1 MAEKQQTL
9 DANGKPYNRTMMM
22 VAIILGLFMSVLSST
37 MLATAYPTLM
47 DSFDVSTSTV
57 QWLTTGYMMV
67 NGGVMIP
74 ISAWLISRFGS
85 GALFNTAMFFFL
97 GGSILAWTATS
108 FGMLF
113 AARVIQA
120 VGAGIAMPVAQ
131 TVLLSIYPPDR
142 RGGAVMG
149 MMGLAI
155 GLAPAIGPTLSGW
168 LIDNYNWR
176 ALFSTLIPFTILA
189 LVVGLIFN
197 KKVLATKK
205 SNLDWISAAEST
217 LGFGL
222 LLYGFSQVGDN
233 GWGGD
238 PTVIAPILIGVI
250 AIAIFVYRQLHL
262 ENPFLELRVFK
273 TRDFTISAIL
283 SSDVNM
289 AMVGV
294 EMVLPIYLQTIRGD
308 SALES
313 GLTLLPGG
321 ALMIGIASP
330 ITGRLFDK
338 YGGAKH
344 LATAG
349 MILLTLGT
357 IPFLFLTKETP
368 LLFII
373 VTYCIRMLGVGMV
386 MMPTST
392 AGMNALPT
400 NMISHGTAVNNTAR
414 QVASSVGTAILI
426 SILTNVTKD
435 DMPAK
440 HVLHNNPL
448 VYKEGAQNAVLN
460 GYSAAFSIA
469 VLFCLVGWGLSYLL
483 KQKQTVGGDK

>member
-1 MAEKQQTL
+1 
-9 DANGKPYNRTMMM
+9 
-22 VAIILGLFMSVLSST
+22 
-37 MLATAYPTLM
+37 
-47 DSFDVSTSTV
+47 
-57 QWLTTGYMMV
+57 
-67 NGGVMIP
+67 
-74 ISAWLISRFGS
+74 
-85 GALFNTAMFFFL
+85 
-97 GGSILAWTATS
+97 
-108 FGMLF
+108 
-113 AARVIQA
+113 
-120 VGAGIAMPVAQ
+120 
-131 TVLLSIYPPDR
+131 
-142 RGGAVMG
+142 
-149 MMGLAI
+149 MGLAI

-176 ALFSTLIPFTILA
+176 ALFSTLIPFTIFA
-189 LVVGLIFN
+189 LVIGLIFN
-197 KKVLATKK
+197 KKVLPTRK
-205 SNLDWISAAEST
+205 SNLDWLSAAEST

-233 GWGGD
+233 GWGD
-238 PTVIAPILIGVI
+238 PTVILPILIGVV

-313 GLTLLPGG
+313 GLTLLPG

-338 YGGAKH
+338 YGAKH

-392 AGMNALPT
+392 AGMNALPNT
-400 NMISHGTAVNNTAR
+400 MISHGTAVNNTAR

-426 SILTNVTKD
+426 SVLTNVTKD

-448 VYKEGAQNAVLN
+448 AYKEGAQNAVLN
-460 GYSAAFSIA
+460 GYSAAFAIA
-469 VLFCLVGWGLSYLL
+469 VVFCLIGWGLSYLL
-483 KQKQTVGGDK
+483 KQKQTTVGGDK

>member
-9 DANGKPYNRTMMM
+9 DANGKPYNRTMMV

-47 DSFDVSTSTV
+47 NAFDVSTSTV

-67 NGGVMIP
+67 NGVMIP

-85 GALFNTAMFFFL
+85 GALFNTAMIFFL
-97 GGSILAWTATS
+97 GGSILAWSATS

-113 AARVIQA
+113 TARVIQA

-142 RGGAVMG
+142 RGAVMG

-233 GWGGD
+233 GWGD

-313 GLTLLPGG
+313 GLTLLPG

-338 YGGAKH
+338 YGAKH

-440 HVLHNNPL
+440 HVLHSNPL

-469 VLFCLVGWGLSYLL
+469 VLFCLIGWGLSYLL